1 MSDGGVLRFGLA
13 PATWDARIDARLAAF
28 SRALAAQ
35 IGMSVLPVA
44 SSDYRGIVGAVA
56 RGEVDV
62 AWLPPLVALRGV
74 VEGSLLPLA
83 LPLRGGV
90 SSFSAVLFARRGA
103 GIRSVDELRG
113 RRVAWVDRQSA
124 SGYLVV
130 RAHLDELGVDPDA
143 LFSREVFCGTHPR
156 VVHAVATGD
165 ADVGATY
172 ARIDSANNLRSASWT
187 ECGAEVDVEVVLAT
201 SHVPADVVAMGRR
214 TPAGEGRLVADAL
227 IGARPGSPLSRA
239 ITELF
244 HAEGFERPTST
255 HFSPLARV
263 LHAMGDPRRFP
274 SVPPPR

>member
-1 MSDGGVLRFGLA
+1 MLRFGLA
-13 PATWDARIDARLAAF
+13 PATWDARIDARLSAF

-35 IGMSVLPVA
+35 IGVSVLPVA

-74 VEGSLLPLA
+74 VEGTLLPLA
-83 LPLRGGV
+83 LPVRGGV
-90 SSFSAVLFARRGA
+90 SSFSAVLFTRRGSGVRA
-103 GIRSVDELRG
+103 VEELRG

-130 RAHLDELGVDPDA
+130 RAHLEELGVDPDT
-143 LFSREVFCGTHPR
+143 LFSSEVFCGTHPR
-156 VVHAVATGD
+156 VVYAVATGD

-172 ARIDSANNLRSASWT
+172 ARIDAEGRLRSAAWI
-187 ECGAEVDVEVVLAT
+187 ECDLPLDAEIVLAT

-214 TPAGEGRLVADAL
+214 TPAEEGRRVQDAL
-227 IGARPGSPLSRA
+227 LGARPGSPLARA
-239 ITELF
+239 ASELF
-244 HAEGFERPTST
+244 HAEGFERPTSQ
-255 HFSPLARV
+255 HFAPLARV

-274 SVPPPR
+274 SIPPPR